1 MDSLKY
7 TGSFPARFFTVLGLV
22 ACFGYAIYLWVKI
35 FAYEEDIYYSII
47 KNDLTFENQKMEV
60 LITETNFMPIYA
72 IKAITTIKPD
82 RFDVYNQGW
91 DGSNPLENL

>member
-1 MDSLKY
+1 
-7 TGSFPARFFTVLGLV
+7 
-22 ACFGYAIYLWVKI
+22 
-35 FAYEEDIYYSII
+35 
-47 KNDLTFENQKMEV
+47 MEV

-72 IKAITTIKPD
+72 IKAIKTIKPD